1 MALTFSVGET
11 DTLTAVAD
19 DVSGAVDPN
28 AVLTFASDDAG
39 AFITLVDNG
48 GGSATVTALAVGTA
62 NVTATATDPDGSTAH
77 SDPFAVTV
85 TAPVV
90 STDATTVTIT
100 AGTAATGGSTIPV
113 PITQTVPPV
122 A

>member
-1 MALTFSVGET
+1 MEHWPFHIRHHHHRRHDDDDYQPPLWRITVALTLSVGQT

-28 AVLTFASDDAG
+28 AVITFASDDAG

-48 GGSATVTALAVGTA
+48 GGSAAVAAVAVGTA

-90 STDATTVTIT
+90 S
-100 AGTAATGGSTIPV
+100 
-113 PITQTVPPV
+113 
-122 A
+122 